1 MDIIRYHNIEDKII
15 VLRNTPVLLDSD
27 VAEIYGVE
35 TREINQA
42 VKNNPRK
49 FPNEEYIFDL
59 SKEEWSN
66 LKSKILTSSWGG
78 KRKPPTAFTEKGSYM
93 LATILKGEK
102 AEDATI
108 EIIETFAKIRDF
120 SKTMNQ
126 IIEEPDEKK
135 QKSLLKRGGEI
146 ISGIVSDNLLE
157 VTGVQTTVE
166 LNLAMFLKLKR
177 TTTKEK
183 RKL

>member
-1 MDIIRYHNIEDKII
+1 MDIIKHNNIEDKITTMRDTLVI
-15 VLRNTPVLLDSD
+15 LDSD
-27 VAEIYGVE
+27 VALIYGVE

-49 FPNEEYIFDL
+49 FPNDSYIFDL
-59 SKEEWSN
+59 NKEEWSN
-66 LKSKILTSSWGG
+66 LKSKILISSWGG
-78 KRKPPTAFTEKGSYM
+78 KRKLPTAFTEKGLYM

-102 AEDATI
+102 AEDTTI

-126 IIEEPDEKK
+126 IIEESDEQK

-146 ISGIVSDNLLE
+146 ISDIVSDNLLE

-183 RKL
+183 RKS

>member
-1 MDIIRYHNIEDKII
+1 MAFI
-15 VLRNTPVLLDSD
+15 LDND

-49 FPNEEYIFDL
+49 FPKGFIIDDI
-59 SKEEWSN
+59 SKEEYNS
-66 LKSKILTSSWGG
+66 LKSKILTLNESNGRE
-78 KRKPPTAFTEKGSYM
+78 KHRKYLPKAFTEQGLYM

-102 AEDATI
+102 AEDTTV
-108 EIIETFAKIRDF
+108 EIVKTFARIREF

-135 QKSLLKRGGEI
+135 QKSLLQRGGEI

-183 RKL
+183 RKP

>member
-27 VAEIYGVE
+27 VAEIYGVG
-35 TREINQA
+35 TRRINEA
-42 VKNNPRK
+42 VSNNPEK
-49 FPNEEYIFDL
+49 FPEGYMFEISTEEKIEVVENFD
-59 SKEEWSN
+59 N
-66 LKSKILTSSWGG
+66 PKIKFSPVLP
-78 KRKPPTAFTEKGSYM
+78 KAFTEKGLYM
-93 LATILKGEK
+93 LATILKSKK
-102 AEDATI
+102 AVKTTF